1 MIEFDEVA
9 SVYSSLGNYQKN
21 LSLDSLGISK
31 FDIIDVASRLYAVPF
46 PDPIGNIDSLMTL
59 REFLQWCGT
68 DQGCLFALTSGPI
81 DQVPYSD
88 SWTKFR
94 PDFFITQAAIMNNI
108 EKYKNI
114 ILDSLIPTGFKSKDQ
129 QQAIQK
135 QRSAIYL
142 AVCFLFTSNKNTDY
156 SSVSLYSKELLSM
169 EKPNLLKKLTSYQS
183 SSIAALRNSQIPF
196 EINTKDVNQLFLDM
210 TNLS

>member
-1 MIEFDEVA
+1 MIEFEEIA
-9 SVYSSLGNYQKN
+9 SVYSSLGKYQEYID
-21 LSLDSLGISK
+21 LESMSVWK
-31 FDIIDVASRLYAVPF
+31 FDIIDVASRMYSVPF
-46 PDPIGNIDSLMTL
+46 PNIANNIESLMTL
-59 REFLQWCGT
+59 RSFLQWCGT
-68 DQGCLFALTSGPI
+68 DQGCLFALTGGPI
-81 DQVPYSD
+81 DQVPYSE
-88 SWTKFR
+88 SWSKFK
-94 PDFFITQAAIMNNI
+94 PEFFITQTAIMNNI

-210 TNLS
+210 TNL